1 MSSKELPSEWK
12 VFILSEIGEVI
23 SGGTPK
29 TNIEDYWN
37 GDISWITPKD
47 LSNFSNRYIKFGER
61 NISKKGLASSSANLL
76 PRGTILF
83 SSRAP
88 IGYLAIADGEL
99 STNQGF
105 KSIVVNQDNDNLF
118 VYYLLK
124 KNAAYI
130 EGMANGSTF
139 KEISGKVFKNL
150 EFVVPPLSEQKVIAH
165 ILSTLDDKLEVNN
178 RINKNLEDMAQAIFK
193 RWFVDFEFPNEDGEP
208 YKSSGGEMVES
219 DLGMIPKGW
228 SVKPLGRLIE
238 IHDSKRVPLSSNQ
251 RENMGKK
258 FPYYGAASLMD
269 YVDDFLFDGTYVL
282 LGEDGTVIKDDGSAV
297 LQYVWGKF
305 WVNNHAHV
313 ISGKSNIS
321 INFIYALLKSIK
333 VSEAVTGA
341 VQKKINQKNLTSIK
355 VIVPDATTLIGDFSK
370 IIEASFDLFK
380 NLSDENKNL
389 TKLRDVLLPKLMS
402 GEIRVPI
409 EEL

>member
-1 MSSKELPSEWK
+1 MSSKDWMDARLGDVIEFNPRESIKKGSPSKKIGMDKLNTFQRKIEGYEVTSFSGGSKFRNGDTLLARITPCLENGKTAQVTILEKDEVAFGSTEFIVFREKEGCTDNDFIFYLSLSAFIRDTAIKSMTGTSGRQRAQTDVIQNTKIKLPS
-12 VFILSEIGEVI
+12 
-23 SGGTPK
+23 
-29 TNIEDYWN
+29 
-37 GDISWITPKD
+37 
-47 LSNFSNRYIKFGER
+47 
-61 NISKKGLASSSANLL
+61 LAEQK
-76 PRGTILF
+76 
-83 SSRAP
+83 
-88 IGYLAIADGEL
+88 AIAH
-99 STNQGF
+99 
-105 KSIVVNQDNDNLF
+105 V
-118 VYYLLK
+118 
-124 KNAAYI
+124 
-130 EGMANGSTF
+130 
-139 KEISGKVFKNL
+139 
-150 EFVVPPLSEQKVIAH
+150 
-165 ILSTLDDKLEVNN
+165 LSTLDDKIEVNN
-178 RINKNLEDMAQAIFK
+178 RINKTLEDMAQAIFK

-219 DLGMIPKGW
+219 GLGMIPKGW
-228 SVKPLGRLIE
+228 RVKPLGKLIE

-251 RENMGKK
+251 REYMEKK

-297 LQYVWGKF
+297 LQFVWGKF

-389 TKLRDVLLPKLMS
+389 TKLRDELLPKLMS

-409 EEL
+409 EES